1 LSSAGAEAG
10 FWPRARIYYDAL
22 PPESRGQI
30 DAIREFLE
38 MNPDPDGRLKHPLTL
53 PNLFV
58 YEDDRWALLYEIAA
72 PGELTIGDIARLDQP
87 RPWRLT

>member
-1 LSSAGAEAG
+1 
-10 FWPRARIYYDAL
+10 
-22 PPESRGQI
+22 
-30 DAIREFLE
+30 